1 MTRVWLIRHTASTA
15 LPGAAIGVTDPPL
28 SDQGYEQ
35 ARHLAAAMASCPL
48 VRILSSDRRRALDTA
63 GILAAPHRLAVEP
76 SAALREIDFGAWEGR
91 SLKDLWTE
99 EPVAAGAWERDIR
112 LTPTSF
118 GESLEAVER
127 RVGAFWA
134 SLSPLPSQGEIAVVA
149 HGGSLAV
156 LRAVITG
163 ETVADAFATRLEVG
177 DAVALTA
184 G

>member
-1 MTRVWLIRHTASTA
+1 MWGTS
-15 LPGAAIGVTDPPL
+15 
-28 SDQGYEQ
+28 
-35 ARHLAAAMASCPL
+35 
-48 VRILSSDRRRALDTA
+48 RRAACLQRWRAVRWCESSQATGGGPLDTA
-63 GILAAPHRLAVEP
+63 GILAAPHRLGVEP

-91 SLKDLWTE
+91 SLEDLWTE
-99 EPVAAGAWERDIR
+99 EPVAARAWERDIR

-134 SLSPLPSQGEIAVVA
+134 SLSPLPSQGQIAVVA

-177 DAVALTA
+177 
-184 G
+184 